1 MSAVTTF
8 VQAVFNGLVDGAAIA
23 LAALGLT
30 LSYGISRFINF
41 AYGEFLTLGAFVAV
55 FLSGTGLPVP
65 LAILAGSVIVGVLG
79 VGINTGLYRPLQ
91 EYGPVPLLI
100 TSFGVAFV
108 LRTTLRGIVGSQG
121 YTFDIPLLRP
131 IEVAGV
137 FFPVLDLVIL
147 AVGAVVLVLVY
158 LLLTKTVL
166 GIKMRAISGDRDLA
180 RVSSID
186 VERIGSY
193 TWFVSA
199 GIGALA
205 GGLLA
210 LRLQPFTPSLG
221 WELLLVVFA
230 ATILGGIG
238 RPLGATIGAVL
249 IGLTMSLGTT
259 YLSSSY
265 TTGYAFVV
273 LLGVILVRPEGIL
286 RGEI

>member
-8 VQAVFNGLVDGAAIA
+8 VQAVFNGLVDGAAIS
-23 LAALGLT
+23 LAAVGLT

-41 AYGEFLTLGAFVAV
+41 AYGEFLTLGAFTAV
-55 FLSGTGLPVP
+55 LLSTVGAPVP
-65 LAILAGSVIVGVLG
+65 VAIVAGSVLVGALG
-79 VGINTGLYRPLQ
+79 VGINTGFYRPLK

-121 YTFDIPLLRP
+121 QSFDVPLLRP
-131 IEVAGV
+131 IDIAGV

-147 AVGAVVLVLVY
+147 IVAVLVLVLVY
-158 LLLTKTVL
+158 LLLTRTVT
-166 GIKMRAISGDRDLA
+166 GIKMRATSGNRDLA

-186 VERIGSY
+186 VDRTESY
-193 TWFVSA
+193 AWFISG

-210 LRLQPFTPSLG
+210 LRLQPFTPSMG

-238 RPLGATIGAVL
+238 RPLGAALGAVL

-259 YLSSSY
+259 YLSSAY

-273 LLGVILVRPEGIL
+273 LLGAILLRPEGL
-286 RGEI
+286 LQGEF

>member
-1 MSAVTTF
+1 MSAVTTL
-8 VQAVFNGLVDGAAIA
+8 VQALFNGLVDGAAIA
-23 LAALGLT
+23 LAAVGLT

-41 AYGEFLTLGAFVAV
+41 AYGEFLTLGAFTAV
-55 FLSGTGLPVP
+55 FLSEGGTPVP
-65 LAILAGSVIVGVLG
+65 LGIAAAAVVVGLAGVAINQSV
-79 VGINTGLYRPLQ
+79 YRPLR

-108 LRTTLRGIVGSQG
+108 IRTTLRGVVGSQG

-131 IEVAGV
+131 LEVAGV
-137 FFPVLDLVIL
+137 FLPVLGLIILVVSAIVL
-147 AVGAVVLVLVY
+147 IAVHV
-158 LLLTKTVL
+158 LLTQTVTGL
-166 GIKMRAISGDRDLA
+166 KMRATSGNRDLA
-180 RVSSID
+180 QVASID
-186 VERIGSY
+186 VGRTGAHV
-193 TWFVSA
+193 WFISA
-199 GIGALA
+199 AIGALA
-205 GGLLA
+205 GGLFA

-238 RPLGATIGAVL
+238 RPFGAALGAVI

-265 TTGYAFVV
+265 TMGYAFIV
-273 LLGVILVRPEGIL
+273 LLAAILLRPEGLI